1 MKSIHIIAIGM
12 IIIAIV
18 LLITASGDMSAYS
31 SFVDADKTTQKV
43 KVVALLSKDK
53 DMYYNPEENPN
64 LFSFYARDLEGHERK
79 VVLLGAKPRDFELS
93 EQIVITGKMK
103 DGAFMASDLLL
114 KCPSKYKDE
123 EIYLKK
129 ES

>member
-1 MKSIHIIAIGM
+1 MKSIHIVAFGM
-12 IIIAIV
+12 IIIAVV
-18 LLITASGDMSAYS
+18 LLITASGDMSTYS
-31 SFVDADKTTQKV
+31 TFADADRASKKV

-53 DMYYNPEENPN
+53 EMYYNPEEDPN
-64 LFSFYARDLEGHERK
+64 FFSFYARDLDGHERK
-79 VVLLGAKPRDFELS
+79 VVLLGARPRDFELS

-103 DGAFMASDLLL
+103 EGAFVASDLLL